1 MRELR
6 EVLVLNNEVM
16 KIVAKIVSAGSAS
29 MAVKNAKEANLGPLH
44 GQVLL
49 AFRFEDVEDNRY
61 SVLIIVS
68 NDALV
73 CIGCVAFNHSALFLR
88 CLRRLMV
95 L

>member
-29 MAVKNAKEANLGPLH
+29 MAVKNAKEANLGPFH

-61 SVLIIVS
+61 AVLIIVS
-68 NDALV
+68 NNSLI
-73 CIGCVAFNHSALFLR
+73 CISCVALYNATLL
-88 CLRRLMV
+88 L
-95 L
+95 